1 LLINGVEFASQG
13 YKSIFSNPAEI
24 VLPFILWVFLG
35 TLLFEN
41 SIVSKILG
49 TRFFAYLGTISYS
62 LYLFHPYTYRV
73 SRELVEMVF
82 DSDSWLGFLI
92 FLASSIFISI
102 KGAEFLYKKIE
113 EKIYVKVIKKKIYM
127 G

>member
-1 LLINGVEFASQG
+1 
-13 YKSIFSNPAEI
+13 
-24 VLPFILWVFLG
+24 
-35 TLLFEN
+35 
-41 SIVSKILG
+41 
-49 TRFFAYLGTISYS
+49 
-62 LYLFHPYTYRV
+62 
-73 SRELVEMVF
+73 MVF